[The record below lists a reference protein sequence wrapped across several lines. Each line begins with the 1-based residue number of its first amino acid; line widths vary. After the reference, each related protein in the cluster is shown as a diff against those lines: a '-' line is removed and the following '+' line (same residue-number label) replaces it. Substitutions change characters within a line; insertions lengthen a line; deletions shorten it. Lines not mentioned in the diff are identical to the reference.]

1 MANKEEFKT
10 KTDVNVEKEDW
21 QKHRRLSK
29 ITIGILVIATGIL
42 VLLRQTGIY
51 IPHWL
56 LSWRMLLVAAGFVIL
71 IKHNFKN
78 TAGYIMM
85 FLGLVFILKTSG
97 FVWINSDF
105 LWPIVIIGVGILI
118 LAKNTI
124 LDSKNKYSSNTSFK
138 DLDADDFVSAETFFG
153 GVTKKVVSKNFKGGS
168 LTHVFGGSKINLMR
182 VDFKDKAVIDITC
195 VFGGSTLTL
204 PADWKVKSDV
214 TTIFGGFEDKRA
226 TVLADTAEEPKVLI
240 LKGICVFGG
249 IEINNYD

>member
-1 MANKEEFKT
+1 MDNKEEFKR
-10 KTDVNVEKEDW
+10 KTDTEVEDGDW

-29 ITIGILVIATGIL
+29 ITIGILVIAAGVL
-42 VLLRQTGIY
+42 VLLRQMGIY

-56 LSWRMLLVAAGFVIL
+56 LSWRMFLVVAGFVIL

-97 FVWINSDF
+97 FAWINSDF
-105 LWPIVIIGVGILI
+105 LWPIIIIGVGVLI

-124 LDSKNKYSSNTSFK
+124 LDSKNKYRDSASFK
-138 DLDADDFVSAETFFG
+138 DLDANDFVRVETFFG
-153 GVTKKVVSKNFKGGS
+153 GVTKKIVSKNFKGGL
-168 LTHVFGGSKINLMR
+168 LTQVFGGSKINLMR
-182 VDFKDKAVIDITC
+182 VDFEDKAVIDITC

-204 PADWKVKSDV
+204 PADWKVQSDV
-214 TTIFGGFEDKRA
+214 TTIFGGLEDKRS
-226 TVLADTAEEPKVLI
+226 TMLADTAEEPKTLV
-240 LKGICVFGG
+240 LKGVCIFGG